1 MSFEFSQNSDDVTLT
16 DNHGAMSTGDGEN
29 PDKDDNLSAQIKS
42 LVAAIGA
49 MASTAE
55 GVDSQRHSFTLV
67 LSNPDTCDTEIVCS
81 RTSQATC
88 LQVQKNCWN

>member
-42 LVAAIGA
+42 LVRSYYPLGFLDPI
-49 MASTAE
+49 
-55 GVDSQRHSFTLV
+55 SFAY
-67 LSNPDTCDTEIVCS
+67 C
-81 RTSQATC
+81 
-88 LQVQKNCWN
+88 

>member
-42 LVAAIGA
+42 LVAGIGA

-55 GVDSQRHSFTLV
+55 GVDTALRKPLV
-67 LSNPDTCDTEIVCS
+67 FKCKKIVG
-81 RTSQATC
+81 TKEN
-88 LQVQKNCWN
+88 KNNE